1 MSRATR
7 LAVIVGHAAVGWAFC
22 GGIMAIGQQ
31 LTTLDRTLI
40 IHAVGAPVGFAVIT
54 WFYYRKF
61 GFTSPLQTASLFLLV
76 VIALDVF
83 VVALLIE
90 RSFDMFKSPLGTWI
104 PLSLSFLSTW
114 FTALFMKSL
123 G

>member
-1 MSRATR
+1 M
-7 LAVIVGHAAVGWAFC
+7 
-22 GGIMAIGQQ
+22 
-31 LTTLDRTLI
+31 DRTLI

-61 GFTSPLQTASLFLLV
+61 GFTPPLQTASLFLTV

-90 RSFDMFKSPLGTWI
+90 RSFAMFTSPLGTWI
-104 PLSLSFLSTW
+104 PLALIFLSTLV
-114 FTALFMKSL
+114 TGLVMKSR